1 MGVTAADF
9 DNDGWDD
16 IYVAN
21 DRTENF
27 LFHNKHDGTFEES
40 GERHRHGIW
49 AEWRIDFVDGSGVCG
64 LRGARSAGPVGD
76 GRAL

>member
-27 LFHNKHDGTFEES
+27 LFHNKHDGTFEEIAQRY
-40 GERHRHGIW
+40 GHGLRT
-49 AEWRIDFVDGSGVCG
+49 EWRIHFVDGAGLCRSSKAAACSTCG
-64 LRGARSAGPVGD
+64 
-76 GRAL
+76 

>member
-27 LFHNKHDGTFEES
+27 LFHNKHDGTFEEIGSDTGRRS
-40 GERHRHGIW
+40 GRMASRLLRWGRCL
-49 AEWRIDFVDGSGVCG
+49 RILKGAACWICG
-64 LRGARSAGPVGD
+64 
-76 GRAL
+76 